1 MKILIIDTETANSVE
16 QPLPYDVGYVIY
28 DTDTDEILV
37 SRSFIVAEIYLD
49 REMMNSAYYAEK
61 IPHYE
66 KGLRNGSRQ
75 MKRLLTIRKQITE
88 DMKTFNCH
96 TVGAYNLGFDKRA
109 SNNDIR
115 FITASKLRWFFPYGV
130 EWMDIWTMACTSFMR
145 SVHYIKWALA
155 NGEVSEAGNIKT
167 SAEVAYRY
175 ITKNTDFVEE
185 HTGLEDVL
193 IETAIFKKVF
203 NGRMKYESGIIPNPW
218 RIPQKRKKELAEEGQ
233 I

>member
-28 DTDTDEILV
+28 DTDTDKILV

-49 REMMNSAYYAEK
+49 KQMMNSAYYAEK

-66 KGLRNGSRQ
+66 KGLHNGSRT
-75 MKRLLTIRKQITE
+75 MKRLLNIRKQIHK
-88 DMKTFNCH
+88 DMEQFECH
-96 TVGAYNLGFDKRA
+96 TIGAYNLGFDKRA

-130 EWMDIWTMACTSFMR
+130 KWIDIWTMACTSFMR
-145 SVHYIKWALA
+145 SVHYIKWALK

-175 ITKNTDFVEE
+175 ITKNTDFAEE
-185 HTGLEDVL
+185 HTGLEDVM
-193 IETAIFKKVF
+193 IETEIFKKVF
-203 NGRMKYESGIIPNPW
+203 NGKMKYETEIIPNPW
-218 RIPQKRKKELAEEGQ
+218 RIPQKRRKELEEKGQ